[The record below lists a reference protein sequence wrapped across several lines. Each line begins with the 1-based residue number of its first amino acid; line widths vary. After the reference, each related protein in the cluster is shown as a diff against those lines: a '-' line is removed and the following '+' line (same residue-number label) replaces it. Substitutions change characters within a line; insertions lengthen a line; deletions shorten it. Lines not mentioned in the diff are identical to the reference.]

1 MSANAFLFM
10 IAPFPLYVD
19 EISSDKVK
27 ATVSNGITI
36 FYNLKTMALD
46 MPAHHLKHLYTLN
59 KGIFIVPIGRF
70 ICMLLRNGGNGGMI
84 ILDLLNKEELAYQIA
99 QKLNDELLEVQ
110 FMKVFAEIKKQPHK
124 HHRFK
129 LVIGTTNHLR
139 Y

>member
-1 MSANAFLFM
+1 M
-10 IAPFPLYVD
+10 IVPFPIYVD

-46 MPAHHLKHLYTLN
+46 MPAHHLKHLYTLK

-84 ILDLLNKEELAYQIA
+84 ILDLLDKEELATQIA
-99 QKLNDELLEVQ
+99 QKLNDEVFEAQ
-110 FMKVFAEIKKQPHK
+110 FMFMKVFAEIKKHPEK

-129 LVIGTTNHLR
+129 LVVGTTAHLR